1 MIRQYKS
8 KVSLTTSNNQ
18 KNYSFSFDYL
28 NSTFIHVTLN
38 GKELEQPKDFTVN
51 QNEVILKAPP
61 QNGVSLTIYRVT
73 PSNRIVS

>member
-61 QNGVSLTIYRVT
+61 QNGVSLIIYSVT
-73 PSNRIVS
+73 P